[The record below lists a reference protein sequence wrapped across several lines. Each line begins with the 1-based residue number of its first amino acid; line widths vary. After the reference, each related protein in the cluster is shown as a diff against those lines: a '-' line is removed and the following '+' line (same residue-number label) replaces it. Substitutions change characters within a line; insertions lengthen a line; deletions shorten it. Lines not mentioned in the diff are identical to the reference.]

1 MKMCV
6 NHPEKEALGVCAECG
21 DPVCPIC
28 AVFVKELMCR
38 KCAAVMLFP
47 DEKKAEEKKGA

>member
-47 DEKKAEEKKGA
+47 DEKKEEEKKGA